1 MLDHLFL
8 NEGGGHLL
16 PFLWLHGEDHT
27 VLAEEIEKIYESGAR
42 SLCIES
48 RPHPDFAGPGWW
60 KDVDFIL
67 EECRR
72 RGMRMYVLDDVAF
85 PTDYAAGAVAD
96 ADQALHKQ
104 YLICDTLHIVL
115 QMLGFYGFQLALAD
129 RMFLD
134 AAYGSF
140 IRCYRTVAQRTGLQF
155 FLHPHI
161 QHIA

>member
-72 RGMRMYVLDDVAF
+72 RGMRMYVLDDAAF
-85 PTDYAAGAVAD
+85 PTGYAAGAVAD

-104 YLICDTLHIVL
+104 YLILRYIAYSRPASSSLVL
-115 QMLGFYGFQLALAD
+115 PFARIWRNSLLCCGSGRPRKKD
-129 RMFLD
+129 RLD
-134 AAYGSF
+134 RKYSRESHYA
-140 IRCYRTVAQRTGLQF
+140 
-155 FLHPHI
+155 
-161 QHIA
+161 